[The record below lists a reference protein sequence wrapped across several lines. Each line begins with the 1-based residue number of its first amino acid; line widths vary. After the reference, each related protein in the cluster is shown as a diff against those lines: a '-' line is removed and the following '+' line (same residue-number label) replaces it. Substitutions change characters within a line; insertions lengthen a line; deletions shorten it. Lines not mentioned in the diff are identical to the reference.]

1 MATAIIIPITI
12 VGILGLAGYLIYKFL
27 IFDFLCNRS
36 INNTLKK
43 YDIKKTQFQI
53 IKDYQK
59 QQGIFSSDRE
69 IFRLAKQYRQNEPEQ
84 FLAMYDSTREKS
96 KTE

>member
-1 MATAIIIPITI
+1 MVSAIIIPITI

-36 INNTLKK
+36 VNDTLKK

-53 IKDYQK
+53 IKDYQD
-59 QQGIFSSDRE
+59 QQGILSSDSE
-69 IFRLAKQYRQNEPEQ
+69 ILRLAKQYRQNEPEQ
-84 FLAMYDSTREKS
+84 FLAMYDSTRERSKS
-96 KTE
+96 

>member
-1 MATAIIIPITI
+1 MVSAIIIPIAI
-12 VGILGLAGYLIYKFL
+12 VGILGIAGYLIYKFL

-36 INNTLKK
+36 VNDTLKK

-53 IKDYQK
+53 IKDYQN
-59 QQGIFSSDRE
+59 QQGTLSSDSE
-69 IFRLAKQYRQNEPEQ
+69 IFRLAKQYRQKEPEQ

-96 KTE
+96 KS